1 MSSMAHDVGVVHH
14 PDVSGCGRL
23 GSLPR
28 SLCSMNWQTPTP
40 LHVLEISW
48 RPSVPVFLRRA
59 YRTLLIRSLWCSDD
73 TMLWKTAPKLR
84 FRSDQPCAYSSLCAF
99 ESELRPHQPGADDWG
114 SMIDLLPITAGPV
127 ADWLKYY
134 YWNYCIV
141 ADKYC
146 VCLLTVAIL
155 TKSERPTEDRDYIN
169 VCVCSYN
176 LDRTRSRRFVCCCCG
191 GSINLRRNCCIPWI
205 HRVWFLAFRCTYFET
220 CGCGKI

>member
-1 MSSMAHDVGVVHH
+1 MGRLSRRSLPRPVPRSRKSAAAPGLVVGTKNPAVIAAATFR
-14 PDVSGCGRL
+14 GCGL

-99 ESELRPHQPGADDWG
+99 ESELRPHQPGADD
-114 SMIDLLPITAGPV
+114 
-127 ADWLKYY
+127 
-134 YWNYCIV
+134 
-141 ADKYC
+141 
-146 VCLLTVAIL
+146 
-155 TKSERPTEDRDYIN
+155 
-169 VCVCSYN
+169 
-176 LDRTRSRRFVCCCCG
+176 
-191 GSINLRRNCCIPWI
+191 
-205 HRVWFLAFRCTYFET
+205 
-220 CGCGKI
+220 